1 MRVTAT
7 PQRRVSR
14 SAVIRQHRMDRQRF
28 KLGSSRNGISKWFAT
43 TAHTLRL
50 RRSIPFALCAR
61 KAVPTPSNSAVM
73 ATPTATQPEA
83 HTNDTRD
90 RNPLDLWFEVEDLWS
105 RLARITQVTVVNS
118 GDAVELMFA
127 DVGAEDWDD
136 DALALIAR
144 ALDAESYLWRQDGA
158 RGDYVQ
164 LVELRGVDLVLTLT
178 SSQQMARLPEG
189 ENIRLMVESFLVQL
203 QRGGASC

>member
-7 PQRRVSR
+7 LQRRVRR

-50 RRSIPFALCAR
+50 RRSIPLAQCAR
-61 KAVPTPSNSAVM
+61 RAVPTPSNPVVM
-73 ATPTATQPEA
+73 AAPTALQPKA
-83 HTNDTRD
+83 HANDTRD
-90 RNPLDLWFEVEDLWS
+90 RNPLDVWFEVEDLWS
-105 RLARITQVTVVNS
+105 RLARFTQVTVVDS
-118 GDAVELMFA
+118 GDAVELIFA
-127 DVGAEDWDD
+127 DVRAEDWDD
-136 DALALIAR
+136 DALAQIAR
-144 ALDAESYLWRQDGA
+144 ALDAESYLWRQDGS

-164 LVELRGVDLVLTLT
+164 LVDLSGVDLVLTLT
-178 SSQQMARLPEG
+178 SSQQMARWPDG
-189 ENIRLMVESFLVQL
+189 ENIWLMVERFLLRL